1 VQVKN
6 DKKFKAQPNPILFDL
21 MNPYLVRF
29 FDINEQQPLPIIR
42 MVFALGSPTA
52 AVEVLPQYVERL
64 PRKAKT
70 ASRKATQ
77 KSPRYTS
84 YDIWCA
90 KASSETFGVIKIEHE
105 PEYALLLKAD
115 KVFPQAY
122 CSEFGIEEVESI
134 RRSMNPR
141 TSVKAAHWASFCG
154 ADTPRL
160 PTEDLADSVNFREE
174 VEE

>member
-1 VQVKN
+1 MTRDLKRSQTPSYV
-6 DKKFKAQPNPILFDL
+6 FDL

-29 FDINEQQPLPIIR
+29 FDMDEKKPLPIIR

-52 AVEVLPQYVERL
+52 AVEVIPQYEERP

-70 ASRKATQ
+70 NAQKAAR

-90 KASSETFGVIKIEHE
+90 KASSEIFGVIKEDDEQH
-105 PEYALLLKAD
+105 YALLLKTD

-122 CSEFGIEEVESI
+122 YSEFGIEEIESI
-134 RRSMNPR
+134 RRSMNPG
-141 TSVKAAHWASFCG
+141 TSVNAAHWAFCD
-154 ADTPRL
+154 ASIPQPPAEDRWCRL
-160 PTEDLADSVNFREE
+160 RGGGQ
-174 VEE
+174 